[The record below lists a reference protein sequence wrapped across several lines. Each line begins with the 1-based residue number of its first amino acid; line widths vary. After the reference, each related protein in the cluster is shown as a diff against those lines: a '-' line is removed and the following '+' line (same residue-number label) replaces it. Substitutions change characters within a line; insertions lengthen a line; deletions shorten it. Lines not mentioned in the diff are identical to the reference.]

1 MDQQTHITD
10 YIPAAVLERE
20 GFVHRSDS
28 EKLLEAIDKN
38 YLADHG
44 WHNLSQL
51 RPVRISMRK
60 AAEII
65 DCSASTLAAYVKMG
79 YLAAEDGQVL
89 LSDALTFDYPAAKAH
104 YLAQKQEGGAR

>member
-1 MDQQTHITD
+1 MSTTHLTD
-10 YIPAAVLERE
+10 FIPTQVLERE
-20 GFVHRSDS
+20 GFVHTSDN
-28 EKLLEAIDKN
+28 EKMLNALDKRF
-38 YLADHG
+38 LADHG